1 MLSFVGLG
9 ISGFESIP
17 VEGLE
22 TISNADIVYLEQFTS
37 PIGKSDVD
45 KIENAIK
52 GEFIPAKR
60 WLVEDGKEI
69 LEKYKISF

>member
-22 TISNADIVYLEQFTS
+22 IISNADIVYLEQFTS

-45 KIENAIK
+45 KIQNCN
-52 GEFIPAKR
+52 KR
-60 WLVEDGKEI
+60 RIHTCK
-69 LEKYKISF
+69 KMASRRR